1 MTDELVGWHHRLD
14 GHEFEQVPGDGD
26 GQGSLGCGSPQG
38 RRESDM
44 TEQLNSRKHPACTGR
59 LRSGCPSQALE
70 TPEEGASAVPGEI
83 LVPIIVRGGVQVCL
97 SMMCVKGLCGCG
109 CVFAGGGRVV
119 LIRAVECAAKG
130 ECSRKGNVQEVC
142 F

>member
-1 MTDELVGWHHRLD
+1 
-14 GHEFEQVPGDGD
+14 
-26 GQGSLGCGSPQG
+26 
-38 RRESDM
+38 M